1 MVTVQL
7 LLQCLRISGPPVL
20 SVATAVVGQVHCCKP
35 RAVQSYIKCW
45 NGVCLSQH
53 GGSNPTTFADK
64 EAFKQHI
71 KSMAR
76 DFHNEVNFQ
85 VTQCLYGHNAV
96 RGRALNI
103 VFGICQRHQSAVGF

>member
-7 LLQCLRISGPPVL
+7 LLQCLRISSPPVL
-20 SVATAVVGQVHCCKP
+20 LLATAVVGQVHCCKL

-53 GGSNPTTFADK
+53 GGSSPTTFADK

-85 VTQCLYGHNAV
+85 VIQCLYVHNAV
-96 RGRALNI
+96 
-103 VFGICQRHQSAVGF
+103 CW